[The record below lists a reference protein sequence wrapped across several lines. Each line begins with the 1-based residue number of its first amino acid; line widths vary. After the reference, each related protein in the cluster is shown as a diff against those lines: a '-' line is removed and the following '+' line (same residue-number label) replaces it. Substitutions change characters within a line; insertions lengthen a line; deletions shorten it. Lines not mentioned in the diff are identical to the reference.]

1 MTYYFRYL
9 PNIDYIGRDVSDAQ
23 ISNFTVTKNLFRRG
37 KIRDDIFEN
46 LVFFDRY
53 NIIGD
58 ERPDNVA
65 YKMYGNEA
73 LDWIVLL
80 SNNILNVYD
89 EWPMSQDSFDRYLI
103 EKYGSYE
110 QVYNTNHYKTKEFQD
125 SSGNVILKSDIKFR
139 GETTATGRL
148 TFPNFSLNYYDYQL
162 KEQIVISNTDIFI
175 PVSNYEYEDEKEN
188 KKRNIFL
195 LKQSYVP
202 VILNDVE
209 NMMTYKEG
217 GEQYVN
223 PTLKR
228 VDDIRLYEN

>member
-1 MTYYFRYL
+1 MSYYFRYL
-9 PNIDYIGRDVSDAQ
+9 PNIDYIGRDVGDAQ

-53 NIIGD
+53 SIIGD

-110 QVYNTNHYKTKEFQD
+110 QVYNTNHYKTKEFKD
-125 SSGNVILKSDIKFR
+125 SSGNVVLKSDIKFR
-139 GETTATGRL
+139 GETNATGRL
-148 TFPNFSLNYYDYQL
+148 VLPNFSLNYYDYQL
-162 KEQIVISNTDIFI
+162 KEQIIIPSTDIFI
-175 PVSNYEYEDEKEN
+175 PVTNYEYEDEKEN
-188 KKRNIFL
+188 KKRSIFL

-209 NMMTYKEG
+209 KMMTYKEG
-217 GEQYVN
+217 GEQYVS